1 MLLID
6 LVIVTIY
13 KFKDAILLLL
23 FILSE
28 FHIPLTNA
36 QLTEFIMDLHVMD
49 YFSLQQYL
57 VEMIEKGFIEY
68 SESKESFYYLIT
80 DNGLNTL
87 SFLSD
92 RIPSETSSGLTKAIV
107 LKRKAIYKDAE
118 IFAEYR
124 RINEQEFIAHLRVE
138 ELGHTLIDIE
148 LNLATNKQAKD
159 VCRRWK
165 ENAPE
170 IFAGLI
176 RSLIPEDSD
185 TLEELAELT

>member
-1 MLLID
+1 MFDVDSQTEAHHKLLI
-6 LVIVTIY
+6 LY
-13 KFKDAILLLL
+13 S
-23 FILSE
+23 LSE
-28 FHIPLTNA
+28 FKIPLTNL

-57 VEMIEKGFIEY
+57 VEMIERGFIEY
-68 SESKESFYYLIT
+68 SESKDSFYYLIT
-80 DNGLNTL
+80 DAGLNTL

-92 RIPSETSSGLTKAIV
+92 RIPTETQSSLTKAIV

-124 RINEQEFIAHLRVE
+124 RINDQEFIATLRVE
-138 ELGHTLIDIE
+138 ELGHTLLDIE
-148 LNLATNKQAKD
+148 LNLATNRQAKD

-170 IFAGLI
+170 IYANLI
-176 RSLIPEDSD
+176 RSLIPDDSGLVD
-185 TLEELAELT
+185 ETIPSPAE